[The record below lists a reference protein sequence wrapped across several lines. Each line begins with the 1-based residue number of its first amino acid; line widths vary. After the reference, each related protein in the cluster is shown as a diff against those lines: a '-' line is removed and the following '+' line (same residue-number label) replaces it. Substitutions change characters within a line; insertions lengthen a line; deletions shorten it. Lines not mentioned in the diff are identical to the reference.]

1 VRDGPARLWAGTAI
15 VAGGVLVGLGLVAA
29 LFLLVADPGVAR
41 LFGARDPLMARIA
54 AAAALVLA
62 GIVAGTPVVLAGEML
77 LSALDQRRLLARL
90 ARRLERAAPSP
101 PEHPETRVIAERTRR
116 YL

>member
-1 VRDGPARLWAGTAI
+1 MRDGPARLWAGTAI

-62 GIVAGTPVVLAGEML
+62 GIVAGTPLVLAGEML

>member
-1 VRDGPARLWAGTAI
+1 
-15 VAGGVLVGLGLVAA
+15 
-29 LFLLVADPGVAR
+29 
-41 LFGARDPLMARIA
+41 MARIA

-62 GIVAGTPVVLAGEML
+62 GIVAGTPLVLAGEML

>member
-62 GIVAGTPVVLAGEML
+62 GIVAGTPLVLAGEML

>member
-1 VRDGPARLWAGTAI
+1 VRDGPARLWAGSAI

-29 LFLLVADPGVAR
+29 LFVLVADPGVAR

-62 GIVAGTPVVLAGEML
+62 GIVAGTPLVLAGEML

-101 PEHPETRVIAERTRR
+101 AEHPETRVIAERTRR